1 MVVPTMHGSADRSL
15 TGGLLLLARALW
27 VALAALQLLSF
38 ASTAPGYF
46 TLAAHPCAAD
56 CALTFQESRA
66 LGGVG
71 IAPQSYLLALLAL
84 KLLSVI
90 VAAIMA
96 ALLFV
101 RRSRDWMALIAAYVI
116 LSLPTSMLLNLGPA
130 VTTSLQ
136 ATAFRL
142 PLAADIALGSLQSA
156 AIIGLFLLFPG
167 GRFTPRWTWLL
178 LAGFLIYTTIYAAW
192 PAAQSALAPG
202 WIVFFAG
209 LIANIVYRYRR
220 VSSPLEQQQTK
231 WVIAGFVV
239 FMFASMAFWLPPF
252 TPLGATIYTPF
263 SHIVYTLCLIVMPL
277 TFFIAIQR
285 YRLYDIDTIIRR
297 TLTYGVVSVILAAL
311 YAIVVSGAQFLLQR
325 VGGGWVS
332 ASQPTIVVTTLLIAA
347 LFLPLR
353 RRIQRL
359 IDQRFYR
366 RHYDA
371 QRTLAGFGA
380 ALRSHVDLDQ
390 LVSALTGVV
399 DDTMRPEHVSL
410 WLRQRE
416 ATG

>member
-1 MVVPTMHGSADRSL
+1 
-15 TGGLLLLARALW
+15 
-27 VALAALQLLSF
+27 
-38 ASTAPGYF
+38 
-46 TLAAHPCAAD
+46 
-56 CALTFQESRA
+56 
-66 LGGVG
+66 
-71 IAPQSYLLALLAL
+71 
-84 KLLSVI
+84 
-90 VAAIMA
+90 
-96 ALLFV
+96 
-101 RRSRDWMALIAAYVI
+101 
-116 LSLPTSMLLNLGPA
+116 
-130 VTTSLQ
+130 
-136 ATAFRL
+136 
-142 PLAADIALGSLQSA
+142 
-156 AIIGLFLLFPG
+156 
-167 GRFTPRWTWLL
+167 
-178 LAGFLIYTTIYAAW
+178 
-192 PAAQSALAPG
+192 
-202 WIVFFAG
+202 
-209 LIANIVYRYRR
+209 
-220 VSSPLEQQQTK
+220 
-231 WVIAGFVV
+231 
-239 FMFASMAFWLPPF
+239 MFASMAFWLPPF

-416 ATG
+416 AAG